1 MATTYKNTNNCLLF
15 FSAKNF
21 LDAIDTIFQFRF
33 VETNSK
39 WVLEFRP
46 VNELIWLRKPISIA
60 LTTNHIE
67 FNKDTEN
74 YQIVNNDHNVEE
86 DVHIL
91 KVYYTLHQLLVEAL
105 NKSDLILPDHHVS
118 VSQLKIFPP
127 YHFENHKFPAWLKEP
142 GQTTLRISNGG
153 F

>member
-67 FNKDTEN
+67 PVTDTIYE
-74 YQIVNNDHNVEE
+74 ITPSELNVEE
-86 DVHIL
+86 DVHI
-91 KVYYTLHQLLVEAL
+91 
-105 NKSDLILPDHHVS
+105 
-118 VSQLKIFPP
+118 
-127 YHFENHKFPAWLKEP
+127 
-142 GQTTLRISNGG
+142 
-153 F
+153 